1 MIMTETVLIIGAVV
15 CCLIIICLAII
26 VVRMQRRG
34 LEHMRIQ
41 QQAWETAQE
50 IQKKHWQEQQTRYIS
65 KLENALVAHIERLHI
80 EEQRRLLQE
89 ADRVKYELDHL
100 PHIEDTP
107 LPPLPSETRMS
118 ISKATNGTQQSVHN
132 LPHSFQ
138 GMNLA
143 GYDLSHRYLRNAD
156 LSNADLSEANLFMT
170 DLAGACMRGTKLV
183 QTDLTAANCANVD
196 LTGADLTGAN
206 LLVTDLNDA
215 ILVGATLLQ
224 TRHLSSEQV
233 QVAIVDHT
241 TRLDSHIDITL
252 PRMPRI
258 TIA

>member
-1 MIMTETVLIIGAVV
+1 MIIVTEMVLISGAIV
-15 CCLIIICLAII
+15 CCLIIICLTFI
-26 VVRMQRRG
+26 VIRLQKRG
-34 LEHMRIQ
+34 MAHIRIR

-50 IQKKHWQEQQTRYIS
+50 IQKRRWQERQTKYLA

-80 EEQRRLLQE
+80 EEQRRLFRE
-89 ADRVKYELDHL
+89 TDRVKYELAHL

-107 LPPLPSETRMS
+107 LPPKAKAGTPMSTNDTQPSMR
-118 ISKATNGTQQSVHN
+118 N

-138 GMNLA
+138 GVNLS
-143 GYDLSHRYLRNAD
+143 GYDLSYRYLRNAD
-156 LSNADLSEANLFMT
+156 LSNANLSKANLFMT
-170 DLAGACMRGTKLV
+170 DLTGACLRGARLV
-183 QTDLTAANCANVD
+183 QTDLTAANCSDAD
-196 LTGADLTGAN
+196 LTDANLTGAN

-252 PRMPRI
+252 PRIPRI
-258 TIA
+258 SIA